1 MLRPEIVWFAA
12 VFAFSLL
19 ALGVSLRR
27 GWAWY
32 LAVDV
37 PNDRSL
43 HSLPVPRVGGV
54 LMMPWVLL
62 GALGLTGNAMLVG
75 LAGMLV
81 IISFADDRFGLPVA
95 LRFLAH
101 LLLSGLAA
109 AEVGVVGVLGL
120 LLATLAIAWMT
131 NLFNFMDGSDGLAGG
146 MAAFGFGAYALAAF
160 QAGHLPIAQFS
171 MCVVG
176 GALAFLAF
184 NFSPARIF
192 LGDAGSISLGFL
204 AAVLGLDGWQAGAWD
219 AWFPFLVF
227 SPFVVDAS
235 VTLIRRA
242 LRRERVWRAHR
253 EHGYQ
258 KLVQCGWSHRKLA
271 LAEYALMLAC
281 SGSALAL
288 LQAGHGIQAFT
299 LVAWAAGYAG
309 LIVWIDRKW
318 KYGAMR
324 REGQA

>member
-1 MLRPEIVWFAA
+1 
-12 VFAFSLL
+12 
-19 ALGVSLRR
+19 
-27 GWAWY
+27 
-32 LAVDV
+32 
-37 PNDRSL
+37 
-43 HSLPVPRVGGV
+43 
-54 LMMPWVLL
+54 
-62 GALGLTGNAMLVG
+62 MLVG

-109 AEVGVVGVLGL
+109 AEVGVVGVLGM
-120 LLATLAIAWMT
+120 LLATVAIAWMT

>member
-1 MLRPEIVWFAA
+1 LLRSEVVWFAA
-12 VFAFSLL
+12 VFAVSFV
-19 ALGVSLRR
+19 ALGISLHR
-27 GWAWY
+27 GWAWH

-43 HSLPVPRVGGV
+43 HSLPVPRVGGL

-62 GALGLTGNAMLVG
+62 GALGLTGSAILVG
-75 LAGMLV
+75 LAGVLV
-81 IISFADDRFGLPVA
+81 MISFADDRFGLPVG

-109 AEVGVVGVLGL
+109 KEIGVVGVPGMF
-120 LLATLAIAWMT
+120 LATLAIAWMT

-146 MAAFGFGAYALAAF
+146 MAVFGFGAYAIAAF
-160 QAGHLPIAQFS
+160 QADNLPTAQFS
-171 MCVVG
+171 MCVASG
-176 GALAFLAF
+176 TLAFLAF

-204 AAVLGLDGWQAGAWD
+204 AAVLGLEGWYGGTWD
-219 AWFPFLVF
+219 AWFPLLVF

-271 LAEYALMLAC
+271 LAEYALMLGC
-281 SGSALAL
+281 GSSALAL
-288 LQAGHGIQAFT
+288 QQAEQWIQAFSLT
-299 LVAWAAGYAG
+299 AWAAGYTV
-309 LIVWIDRKW
+309 LIVWIDRRSKRV
-318 KYGAMR
+318 AMCR
-324 REGQA
+324 QG